1 MKIDVRLRREKYSI
15 LRRVRESLL
24 RKRKKWSKCQE
35 EQKKGT
41 GLDDPVHLAPRSLL
55 AVDGIWEKIEFII
68 ILIWHLYFKTLI

>member
-1 MKIDVRLRREKYSI
+1 MKIDVRLREKYSI

-24 RKRKKWSKCQE
+24 RKRKKWSKYQE

-55 AVDGIWEKIEFII
+55 AVDGIWEKNRLYNYFNLAFI
-68 ILIWHLYFKTLI
+68 L